1 MIGGISTAVASSLLI
16 PFGCFFS
23 RQNRVCKVAISAVL
37 LLLYARFYRGTACF
51 SLILPR
57 SFFCS
62 QTGISRSFLTGPTN
76 LLRPE
81 SEGLT
86 LPNTTTTGLEPWI
99 PSKWP

>member
-1 MIGGISTAVASSLLI
+1 ASSLLI

-23 RQNRVCKVAISAVL
+23 RQNRACKVAISAVL

-62 QTGISRSFLTGPTN
+62 QTG
-76 LLRPE
+76 
-81 SEGLT
+81 
-86 LPNTTTTGLEPWI
+86 
-99 PSKWP
+99 